1 MGWPV
6 EVWYAE
12 SKKRNL
18 LLLEHSEVHVDFC
31 VFMCVWVLCIG
42 MYMCRCVYEWVYM
55 DVCPYISAAAAAAA
69 AKSLQL
75 CPTLC
80 NPTDGTPPGSA
91 VPGILQ
97 VRTLE
102 WFAISFSNA

>member
-18 LLLEHSEVHVDFC
+18 LLLEHSAVHVDFC

-42 MYMCRCVYEWVYM
+42 MYMCRCLKVCISMYM
-55 DVCPYISAAAAAAA
+55 
-69 AKSLQL
+69 LHL
-75 CPTLC
+75 C
-80 NPTDGTPPGSA
+80 
-91 VPGILQ
+91 V
-97 VRTLE
+97 
-102 WFAISFSNA
+102 

>member
-31 VFMCVWVLCIG
+31 VFMCFNTQRSFFGGGVVLFVSFYSILKFLLKSSFFTVLC
-42 MYMCRCVYEWVYM
+42 
-55 DVCPYISAAAAAAA
+55 
-69 AKSLQL
+69 
-75 CPTLC
+75 
-80 NPTDGTPPGSA
+80 
-91 VPGILQ
+91 
-97 VRTLE
+97 
-102 WFAISFSNA
+102 

>member
-18 LLLEHSEVHVDFC
+18 LLLEHSAVHVDFC

-55 DVCPYISAAAAAAA
+55 DVCPFKLIQHLLSTSFATKTLICIRISQRNSEI
-69 AKSLQL
+69 K
-75 CPTLC
+75 
-80 NPTDGTPPGSA
+80 
-91 VPGILQ
+91 
-97 VRTLE
+97 
-102 WFAISFSNA
+102 